1 MSIHIKNR
9 VLPVKEIVAVDYTR
23 GIFHNTHHSHS
34 EAYELIFCLS
44 GHLLVQIDEHWT
56 DMEAGSCMIVPAGSM
71 HDSVADSADTKT
83 FYIAFLPEK
92 DIFSVVGRH
101 ICLPEKVLIAFD
113 YLTDEMILGYIN
125 TGHMENVFTLIP
137 HDGTPVGADQL
148 ILCTLEMLL
157 VYMLRAENA
166 SEPESSPVPEKIGLS
181 SGRNDYLSAQVMQYI
196 KEHVTEKLSVKDIA
210 EYFGYSRSR
219 LSTLYK
225 EAAGI
230 GLNEAIIHEKI
241 NRAKQLL
248 LESDMQINEISEYLG
263 FSSPQYFTNRFYLK
277 TGMSPSNYSRFKR
290 TRIDPY

>member
-9 VLPVKEIVAVDYTR
+9 ILPVKEIVAVDYTR
-23 GIFHNTHHSHS
+23 GIFHNAHHSHS

-56 DMEAGSCMIVPAGSM
+56 DMDPGSCIIVPAGSM
-71 HDSVADSADTKT
+71 HDSVADSADTKS

-92 DIFSVVGRH
+92 DVSAIVGRRVT
-101 ICLPEKVLIAFD
+101 LPERLLIAFD
-113 YLTDEMILGYIN
+113 YLTDETILGYID
-125 TGHMENVFTLIP
+125 TGHMQNVFTFIP
-137 HDGTPVGADQL
+137 HEGTPAGADQL
-148 ILCTLEMLL
+148 ILCMLEMLL
-157 VYMLRAENA
+157 VYMIRAENA
-166 SEPESSPVPEKIGLS
+166 SEPEPSAAPQESVIQS
-181 SGRNDYLSAQVMQYI
+181 DRNGYLAVQVMQYI
-196 KEHVTEKLSVKDIA
+196 KEHITEKLCVKDIA

-248 LESDMQINEISEYLG
+248 LESDMQINEISDYLG

-277 TGMSPSNYSRFKR
+277 TGMSPSNFSRFKR
-290 TRIDPY
+290 TKIDPY